1 MIRRVAC
8 VARDATDERMLH
20 EPVERDPFADRGH
33 PHPLLDALATG
44 RSRLV
49 EHPDGPDMPAVD
61 ALHRELMEHF
71 SVKSTVLAPLR
82 ARGRTLGVMALGFAE
97 VGRLRTTWR
106 WSRTSARRAALAID
120 NARLYEER
128 ANVARTLQRTLL
140 PPVLP
145 DVPGIELAARYVAA
159 GEGNEV
165 GGDFYDLFRTG
176 DGEWAVA
183 IGDVCGKGAE
193 AAAVTA
199 LARYTAARVGDAALR
214 PARRGAAGPQR
225 RASAARR
232 RTAASAPSSTSR
244 SRCTATAS
252 PACVAS
258 GGHPLPL
265 ILRADGRVETAGCPA
280 RCSGSSRPRSAR
292 RTLVLRPGD
301 SMILY
306 TDGVMEASPSTTAS
320 APSSSPRVVS
330 ECHGRAPIAT
340 ARHIEDAVLDVQGG
354 TVRDDVAVLVLR
366 VRPSSP
372 CRLSRTSRG

>member
-1 MIRRVAC
+1 
-8 VARDATDERMLH
+8 
-20 EPVERDPFADRGH
+20 
-33 PHPLLDALATG
+33 
-44 RSRLV
+44 
-49 EHPDGPDMPAVD
+49 
-61 ALHRELMEHF
+61 MEHF

-97 VGRLRTTWR
+97 VVGPDHVALFEDLG
-106 WSRTSARRAALAID
+106 RRAALAID
-120 NARLYEER
+120 NARLYAER
-128 ANVARTLQRTLL
+128 ANVARTLQRSLL

-165 GGDFYDLFRTG
+165 GGDFYDCFRTG
-176 DGEWAVA
+176 EGEWAVV

-199 LARYTAARVGDAALR
+199 LARYTA
-214 PARRGAAGPQR
+214 
-225 RASAARR
+225 RASATLHSDSPGVVLQDLNDAIRR
-232 RTAASAPSSTSR
+232 ETPNSR
-244 SRCTATAS
+244 FCTVLYVSLALHDDGVTG
-252 PACVAS
+252 CIAS

-265 ILRADGRVETAGCPA
+265 ILRADGRVETCGLP
-280 RCSGSSRPRSAR
+280 GTLLGILPDPEIRPQNV
-292 RTLVLRPGD
+292 VLRPGD

-306 TDGVMEASPSTTAS
+306 TDGVIEASPLDHRFGPEQFA
-320 APSSSPRVVS
+320 RVVS

-366 VRPSSP
+366 VSP
-372 CRLSRTSRG
+372 QLAAPFVSHEPGVAAST